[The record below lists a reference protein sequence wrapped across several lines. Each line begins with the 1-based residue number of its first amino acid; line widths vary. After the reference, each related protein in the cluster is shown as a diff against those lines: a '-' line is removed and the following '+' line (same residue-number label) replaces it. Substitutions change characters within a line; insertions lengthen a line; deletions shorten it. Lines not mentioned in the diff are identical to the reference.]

1 MRIGILGSGNIG
13 GTCARLFA
21 EAGHEVMLSHSGAP
35 EALRGQVAQLGP
47 RARAGT
53 ADEAASFGEVALL
66 AIPWRERAS
75 LPASGL
81 RGKIAIDAMNPYAPD
96 MTVYDLGRSTS
107 SEEVAKA
114 IPGAR
119 LVKAFNTLFAKD
131 LASLGHKDL
140 PLPERTVIFMAGD
153 DEDAKRAVA
162 ELIRE
167 IGFAAVDTGLLR
179 EGGRLL
185 QPGSPIYTRPLR
197 AAEVPAALGMEEGV
211 TGLTSP
217 HGEQP

>member
-1 MRIGILGSGNIG
+1 MQIGILGSGNIG
-13 GTCARLFA
+13 GTCARLFVD
-21 EAGHEVMLSHSGAP
+21 AGHDVMVSHSGPP
-35 EALRGQVAQLGP
+35 ETLRDEVAKLGP
-47 RARAGT
+47 HARAGT
-53 ADEAASFGEVALL
+53 VEEAARFGEVVVL

-75 LPASGL
+75 LPASAL

-96 MTVYDLGRSTS
+96 MSVYDLGDSTS

-114 IPGAR
+114 VPGAR

-131 LASLGHKDL
+131 LASRGRRDM
-140 PLPERTVIFMAGD
+140 PLPERTVLFMAGD

-162 ELIRE
+162 GLIRE

-179 EGGRLL
+179 DGGRLQ

-197 AAEVPAALGMEEGV
+197 AVEVPAALGMDDAGAPSSR
-211 TGLTSP
+211 GQHP
-217 HGEQP
+217 